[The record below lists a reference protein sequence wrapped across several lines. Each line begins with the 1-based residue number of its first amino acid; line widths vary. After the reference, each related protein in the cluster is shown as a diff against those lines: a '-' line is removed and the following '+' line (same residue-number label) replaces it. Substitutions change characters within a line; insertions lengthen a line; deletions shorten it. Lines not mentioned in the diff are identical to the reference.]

1 MGDKSEAKE
10 GFNME
15 AGDMIRIL
23 EECGEGSALYDFPGS
38 GLLVSDEA

>member
-10 GFNME
+10 GVNME